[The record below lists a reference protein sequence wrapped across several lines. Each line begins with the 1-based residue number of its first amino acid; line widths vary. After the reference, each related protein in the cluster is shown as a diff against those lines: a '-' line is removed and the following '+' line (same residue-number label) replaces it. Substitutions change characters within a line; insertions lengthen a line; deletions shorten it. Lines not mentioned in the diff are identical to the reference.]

1 MPIAL
6 SQDPAADALLDR
18 DPLAL
23 LIGMVLDQQF
33 PLERAF
39 AAPYELTRRLGHE
52 LDVTELANY
61 DPDRLAAIFT
71 GPPALHRYP
80 KSMAARVQAVCA
92 ILVGQYDGR
101 VEQLWSG
108 VADGAELLARIGALP
123 GFGAQKAKI
132 YLALL
137 GKQRGVTPAGWREAA
152 SPYGPEGTYLSVAD
166 ITDPQTLGRVREYKQ
181 ELKAA
186 AKAAARAEQEQA
198 AGTDTAGTGTAGT
211 GEAGMG
217 KKPDRKAPATKT
229 TAARSRTSA
238 QGAARAARSRA
249 SAGTKAGR

>member
-52 LDVTELANY
+52 LDVAELATY
-61 DPDRLAAIFT
+61 DPDLLAAIFT

-80 KSMAARVQAVCA
+80 KSMAARVQGVCT
-92 ILVGQYDGR
+92 ILVDQYHGR
-101 VEQLWSG
+101 VEQLWAG

-123 GFGAQKAKI
+123 GFGAQKATI

-152 SPYGPEGTYLSVAD
+152 GPYGPEGTYRSVAD

-181 ELKAA
+181 EMKAR
-186 AKAAARAEQEQA
+186 ARAEQEQQA
-198 AGTDTAGTGTAGT
+198 AGTGKPDP
-211 GEAGMG
+211 G
-217 KKPDRKAPATKT
+217 KKPATKT

-238 QGAARAARSRA
+238 QGAARASRRRA